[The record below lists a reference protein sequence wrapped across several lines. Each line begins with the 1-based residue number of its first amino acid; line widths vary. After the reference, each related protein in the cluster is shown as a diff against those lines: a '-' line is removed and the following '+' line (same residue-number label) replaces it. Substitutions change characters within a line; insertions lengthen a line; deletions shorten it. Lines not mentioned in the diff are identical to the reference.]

1 MAETDSPLSIPTPP
15 SEPGPARKKVLPKAF
30 TSLQH
35 RNYRLYFGG
44 QLISVAGTWM
54 QSIAQAWLVYQ
65 ISQSEFSL
73 GLVGFAGAIPVL
85 VVSPWG
91 GVLADI
97 LPRRT
102 LLVITQA
109 SSMLLAFIL
118 SVLTFTGVV
127 QVWHIVAMAAMLGLI
142 NAFDAP
148 ARQAFIVELVSREDL
163 TNAIAMNSIMFNGAR
178 VIGPAIGGLILAA
191 LGAGWCFLINGLSFL
206 AVITGLLLMQISR
219 PVTRPR
225 IQHPLQQLK
234 DGVRYAVARRDII
247 GLLALSS
254 IFGIFGMS
262 YSSQLPAYVDQVYH
276 VDATGFG
283 ILSAVVGLGA
293 VSGAFIVA
301 QFHDRI
307 RRGPLLF
314 YANLTYAALLLIF
327 SFNPYFPL
335 ALVLG
340 FGLGACFMLQMNN
353 MNSLLQLRVS
363 DQMRGRV
370 MSLYTLTFFGLSPFG
385 SLLVGTLAENWSLTG
400 TVTLAAL
407 VTGALSLAVFIRI
420 PELRKL
426 T

>member
-1 MAETDSPLSIPTPP
+1 MSETDSPLSIPTPP
-15 SEPGPARKKVLPKAF
+15 SEPVPARKKVLPKAF

-276 VDATGFG
+276 GDATGFG
-283 ILSAVVGLGA
+283 ILSAGGGWGA
-293 VSGAFIVA
+293 VSVGCLVA
-301 QFHDRI
+301 RI
-307 RRGPLLF
+307 
-314 YANLTYAALLLIF
+314 TK
-327 SFNPYFPL
+327 
-335 ALVLG
+335 
-340 FGLGACFMLQMNN
+340 
-353 MNSLLQLRVS
+353 
-363 DQMRGRV
+363 
-370 MSLYTLTFFGLSPFG
+370 
-385 SLLVGTLAENWSLTG
+385 W
-400 TVTLAAL
+400 
-407 VTGALSLAVFIRI
+407 
-420 PELRKL
+420 
-426 T
+426 